1 MRTIGAG
8 NTYTDTVTAASSAA
22 NSPYFSIQI
31 PQTTVSAKNT
41 GVTTPTASSLIIQGP
56 PVAGT
61 NQSITTIYAVNVQSG
76 SSRFSGPLLLS
87 RSSTATAI
95 SLLTAIATPSSYSL
109 TLPAALPTVT
119 GQALISDT
127 SGNLS
132 WGSSGAATQNS
143 FTGANNVSS
152 PANITGLVVS
162 NSPTVIPVYVYV
174 NATTKL
180 AAVFNINAYTNASG
194 SYSVDGISVGDNTGV
209 TFGITSTGQ
218 ITYTSGNY
226 PGFTSLTFTWFSPYV
241 PVASLTTSLTLSSS
255 LTVGTNAT
263 FAMNSISGTPS
274 SSIGNLVSVTG
285 STFTDTSTAASG
297 TATAFNAVYFGA
309 PTLRAT
315 NTAVTTS
322 TASTVTIA
330 GPPIASTNETISNA
344 YSLNVQSGLAY
355 FGGTSLF
362 NNLSLTATQQQYIAR
377 FYLTSSWTPPTATWS
392 YFPSQFAIAND
403 IPPSIR
409 ASVSSTNS
417 GATINYNNASGG
429 LIFLPVSGRYAF
441 NIWVT
446 NVNGASATTNYELRF
461 YVYSAP
467 AWPAA
472 GSAAKTYGVNQTAP
486 QLVNSMQALLATTA
500 YVSFQE
506 NGLSYVGEFP
516 SGTLIAPL
524 AYTNPSLTLGSIY
537 VEARLLNALT

>member
-1 MRTIGAG
+1 MQILGSTG
-8 NTYTDTVTAASSAA
+8 YTDVVSAASTTAA
-22 NSPYFSIQI
+22 NQYGTITI
-31 PQTTVSAKNT
+31 PQATIAAKNSNV
-41 GVTTPTASSLIIQGP
+41 VTSTASSLIIGGP
-56 PVAGT
+56 PVGGT
-61 NQSITTIYAVNVQSG
+61 NQTITNPYAIFVQSG
-76 SSRFSGPLLLS
+76 ASRFNGALALAQ
-87 RSSTATAI
+87 SSTTSTV
-95 SLLTAIATPSSYSL
+95 SLLAASGVMTNYSL
-109 TLPAALPTVT
+109 TLPTSTPAVT

-180 AAVFNINAYTNASG
+180 AAVININAYMNTSG

-209 TFGITSTGQ
+209 TFGITSAGQ
-218 ITYTSGNY
+218 ITYTSANY
-226 PGFTSLTFTWFSPYV
+226 SGFTSLTFTWFSPYV

-255 LTVGTNAT
+255 LTVGTNAN
-263 FAMNSISGTPS
+263 FATNSISGTPS
-274 SSIGNLVSVTG
+274 SSIGNLVSVNA
-285 STFTDTSTAASG
+285 SIFTDTSTTASG
-297 TATAFNAVYFGA
+297 TATAFNATYFGA
-309 PTLRAT
+309 PTLRAA

-322 TASTVTIA
+322 TASTLTIA
-330 GPPIASTNETISNA
+330 GPPIASTNETITNA
-344 YSLNVQSGLAY
+344 YSLNVQAGLAY

-362 NNLSLTATQQQYIAR
+362 NNLSVTATQQQYIAR
-377 FYLTSSWTPPTATWS
+377 FYLTSAWTVPNSTWS

-417 GATINYNNASGG
+417 GATINYNNAGGG

-441 NIWVT
+441 NMWVT
-446 NVNGASATTNYELRF
+446 NVNGTSATTNYELRF

-524 AYTNPSLTLGSIY
+524 AYTSPSLTLGSIY